1 MTALVVVSSSAEL
14 ALAVGTRVE
23 SVGVLPEDL
32 DRYLAGDPQ
41 VTAALVDV
49 GGGAAEMREIV
60 AAFRGRHLTIPIVVV
75 GDPGILDE
83 SYRTANAPLAVLS
96 RPFTVETVVAEM
108 SSLGFRPSGRSR
120 ETEQAVT
127 EPAAD
132 LSVTSSD
139 RRKGRARL
147 PRRRQ
152 GRLSHDTAD
161 STSRRLDDSINALL
175 VSDELHSVT
184 DVSTAAV
191 DLIGEVIPDALARH
205 GARRRQLDRSP
216 RAAACAPSSIEAC
229 SNDSHWLGLNGWRC
243 RRQPSWS
250 SGTDLVRQDLR
261 GVPLIHLNQWM
272 ATTVAG
278 VSAIV
283 VLARAGEI
291 AYTLDDAMAVR
302 DLTAGMAADL
312 GRAIAL
318 RDLARRLDR
327 FRD

>member
-161 STSRRLDDSINALL
+161 STSRRLDDSINAFL

-191 DLIGEVIPDALARH
+191 DLIGEVIPDAIALMVLDGDSWTVSAGR
-205 GARRRQLDRSP
+205 GLRPIEYRGVLERR
-216 RAAACAPSSIEAC
+216 
-229 SNDSHWLGLNGWRC
+229 HWLAQRLEVHETAVIVD
-243 RRQPSWS
+243 
-250 SGTDLVRQDLR
+250 GTDIVRQDLR

-272 ATTVAG
+272 ATTVPG
-278 VSAIV
+278 VPAIV
-283 VLARAGEI
+283 ALARSGEI
-291 AYTLDDAMAVR
+291 AYTIDDAIAVR
-302 DLTAGMAADL
+302 DLTAGMAAHL